1 MDGLSVLHKGREG
14 QKEGDRDG
22 GREDHSL
29 LTSRACAFLY
39 LKFDALWS
47 LDNLM
52 LKISPKSTEKSALK
66 VLVVWMGREGERERG
81 RMSLSRVAVHLY
93 M

>member
-1 MDGLSVLHKGREG
+1 MGAYSSARREDWRSDSYNWRGREG

-22 GREDHSL
+22 RREDQSL

-39 LKFDALWS
+39 LKFDAFWP

-52 LKISPKSTEKSALK
+52 LKISPK
-66 VLVVWMGREGERERG
+66 
-81 RMSLSRVAVHLY
+81 
-93 M
+93 